1 MLTDEGFR
9 DSFPSLGNWL
19 DAFSDGTSWQRTYN
33 YLGKI
38 TEGSVVCFPERS
50 SLPTGRAF
58 KKNIP
63 PFSFFDVALT
73 FACFPPLLST

>member
-1 MLTDEGFR
+1 MIASPRLVIGWM
-9 DSFPSLGNWL
+9 PSQMVLPGNVL
-19 DAFSDGTSWQRTYN
+19 N